1 MYGGE
6 SKGYKCCQ
14 TAHRGTA
21 YKGPIQHTKPI
32 VRCETPQ
39 NLGNLKDTPRNND
52 NKGLDFMNNATAEV
66 VEEQLYSSNML
77 PDSKIC
83 TENEMSY
90 EEWLVAQS
98 LAGLKLASVEHQTE
112 ETLPGTVQVEVEN
125 INKTLDA
132 MLEFLQQNIIPEA
145 AQVQVIHKLH
155 AIAECMNIKQLVV
168 ETEEGR
174 TKSDFML
181 DEKSEGKKLDRNI
194 VTEEDTAKE
203 EDFVKEKKTEVKDFV
218 KNKQIAVKSAKI
230 EQEEEIHVGKSV
242 EEEPKSL
249 MKRKDDTKFIKKKN
263 VSFAETVTP
272 MTLKL
277 EVDESE
283 DNSNDTVLVIYED
296 DKIEHYEDDDDDI
309 PLSQVQHGERM
320 SRYRENKKDSDSDE
334 FGSSSQEETEVQEC
348 LKVVTEIVEDLIKD
362 LDKEEAV
369 QGNVN
374 DEHGINEAADIVS
387 GHPSEAEGSE
397 TGETAQGALAD
408 LDVAE
413 TEKKQRMKSL
423 HLHKF

>member
-1 MYGGE
+1 M
-6 SKGYKCCQ
+6 
-14 TAHRGTA
+14 
-21 YKGPIQHTKPI
+21 
-32 VRCETPQ
+32 
-39 NLGNLKDTPRNND
+39 KDAPGNND
-52 NKGLDFMNNATAEV
+52 NKGLDFMNNATVEV
-66 VEEQLYSSNML
+66 VEEQLYSSNIIT
-77 PDSKIC
+77 DAEIC
-83 TENEMSY
+83 TENEMLY

-98 LAGLKLASVEHQTE
+98 LVGLKSASDEHQTE
-112 ETLPGTVQVEVEN
+112 ETLPGTVEHQTEETFPGTVEHQTEETFPGTVEHQTEDTLPGTVQVEN

-132 MLEFLQQNIIPEA
+132 MLEFLQRDIIPEA
-145 AQVQVIHKLH
+145 AQVQVIRKLH

-168 ETEEGR
+168 EIEEGR
-174 TKSDFML
+174 TKSDFVL
-181 DEKSEGKKLDRNI
+181 DEKSKGKKLDRNI

-230 EQEEEIHVGKSV
+230 KQEEEIHVGKSV

-249 MKRKDDTKFIKKKN
+249 MKRKDDIKFVKKKN

-272 MTLKL
+272 VTLKL
-277 EVDESE
+277 EVDECE
-283 DNSNDTVLVIYED
+283 DNSNDTVLVIDED
-296 DKIEHYEDDDDDI
+296 DKIEHYKDDDDDDI

-387 GHPSEAEGSE
+387 GHPSEVEGSE

-413 TEKKQRMKSL
+413 TEKKTKDEIIASP
-423 HLHKF
+423 